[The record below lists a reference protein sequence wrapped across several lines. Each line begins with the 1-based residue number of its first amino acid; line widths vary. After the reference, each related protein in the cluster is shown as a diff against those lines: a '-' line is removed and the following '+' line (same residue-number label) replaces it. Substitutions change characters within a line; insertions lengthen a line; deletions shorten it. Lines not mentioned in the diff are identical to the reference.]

1 MNEKILKMLKPL
13 VADKGLN
20 KDELESLANIAG
32 KNLTDASTDEEISDV
47 VNGITPFV
55 ELMQKVGNRYATA
68 IEDKY
73 KGWVNPNGA
82 KQAQSKSEVTAK
94 KNVQETTPAI
104 TADDIQKL
112 IEAKVAERMKPF
124 ELQAEAKRLK
134 SLLDGNERIKNIPL
148 SFRQNYRLEKE
159 EDLDSVAN
167 KIESDYAALKQ
178 EQLRSGEFVTPPTG
192 SQPADDNDA
201 LIDKLQKM
209 NNK

>member
-82 KQAQSKSEVTAK
+82 KQAQSKSEVTVK

>member
-94 KNVQETTPAI
+94 KNEQETAPAF

-148 SFRQNYRLEKE
+148 SFRQNYHLEKE
-159 EDLDSVAN
+159 EDLESVAN

-178 EQLRSGEFVTPPTG
+178 EQLRSGEFVAPPTS
-192 SQPADDNDA
+192 SQLADDNDA

-209 NNK
+209 NNN